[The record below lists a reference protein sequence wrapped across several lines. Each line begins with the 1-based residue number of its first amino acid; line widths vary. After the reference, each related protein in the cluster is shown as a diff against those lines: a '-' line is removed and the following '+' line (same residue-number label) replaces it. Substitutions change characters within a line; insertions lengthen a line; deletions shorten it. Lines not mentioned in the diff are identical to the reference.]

1 MSSIVRREPA
11 DLATATDSTAALADD
26 EAAGDTTAPAESAPL
41 QSAGRRKPAGWLKPA
56 FLLIALLAVYS
67 PALDGEFLWD
77 DADNIVESIPL
88 RSVDGLRRIWLEPG
102 ATQQYFPL
110 LHSLWRL
117 EYQAFGETT
126 RGYHVVNIL
135 LHFVACVL
143 LARVLRLLAV
153 PHPWFTA
160 ALFGLHPICV
170 ESVAWITE
178 GKNTLS
184 LGLFLAALAAY
195 LRSEGFT
202 TSGTAL
208 SADAAADSAKVSQ
221 RRLGWYLAS
230 IGLFTA
236 AILSKTNAAAL
247 PGVILV
253 LLAWKRGRLVPRDFL
268 RVVPMLA
275 IAAGVAAVVIHIETN
290 ILGAGREEFDWPWS
304 HRILIA
310 GRACWFYLGKI
321 LLPYPLTFIYP
332 RWQIDPSDAT
342 QWLYPL
348 TALALPPVL
357 WTLRRRIGT
366 APLVV
371 ALCFGGTLLPQLGLL
386 PIYGQLF
393 SFVADHWAYLSA
405 VAPLALA
412 SAALARLVPERRGP
426 QTVAA
431 LALLGL
437 LGGLTYRQSQLYAR
451 PETVWA
457 DTIAKNPECWLAHHN
472 LAVLRIDEGNLT
484 AAAAGIDRAL
494 ELRPV
499 FKEAVNN
506 RGLIAL
512 KQKRLDAAKRDF
524 QAALTIDPRF
534 ADAHA
539 NLAAALIPGGHYAEA
554 VEHLQAAL
562 ARKPHYPKGR
572 ASLGLLYARTGRPD
586 EGIRELTAAIN
597 DDPGD
602 VQAWSNLGTV
612 LASQGKLAEA
622 RNCFTHALELDP
634 SLAEALAGLGGLA
647 LAQGDLIG
655 AQRAL
660 VDALEIDPQ
669 NADLQFNLGNVLYRR
684 KLIEEAVAAY
694 RRALVIVPDHAPARV
709 NLAAVLYGRG
719 ERDEARRLVEE
730 VLQASPDNAGARRL
744 WQQWNSASSLP
755 AVRPPATILPGAPK

>member
-1 MSSIVRREPA
+1 MSSTIAAPDVFLPTGPDPNADVAGMRRA
-11 DLATATDSTAALADD
+11 GSSAL
-26 EAAGDTTAPAESAPL
+26 
-41 QSAGRRKPAGWLKPA
+41 LKPA
-56 FLLIALLAVYS
+56 FLLIALLAAYS
-67 PALDGEFLWD
+67 PALDGAFLWD
-77 DADNIVESIPL
+77 DADNIVENIPL

-110 LHSLWRL
+110 LHTLWWL
-117 EYQAFGETT
+117 EYQICGETT

-135 LHFVACVL
+135 LHFIACVL
-143 LARVLRLLAV
+143 LARVLRLLAI

-202 TSGTAL
+202 TSAAGAPSDESTT
-208 SADAAADSAKVSQ
+208 DATKASQ
-221 RRLGWYLAS
+221 RHLGWYFAS

-236 AILSKTNAAAL
+236 AVLSKTNAAAL

-253 LLAWKRGRLVPRDFL
+253 LLAWKRGRLTPRDFL

-275 IAAGVAAVVIHIETN
+275 IAAGVAAVVIHIEAN
-290 ILGAGREEFDWPWS
+290 VLGAGREEFDWPWS

-321 LLPYPLTFIYP
+321 LFPYQLTFIYP

-348 TALALPPVL
+348 TALALPPLL
-357 WTLRRRIGT
+357 WTFRRRIGT
-366 APLVV
+366 APLAAV
-371 ALCFGGTLLPQLGLL
+371 LCFGGTLLPQLGLL

-405 VAPLALA
+405 VAPLVLVA
-412 SAALARLVPERRGP
+412 AALARVVPERRVT

-431 LALLGL
+431 LVLLGL
-437 LGGLTYRQSQLYAR
+437 LGGMTYRQSRLYAR

-472 LAVLRIDEGNLT
+472 LAVFRIDEGNLT

-499 FKEAVNN
+499 FKEAINN
-506 RGLIAL
+506 RGLIGL

-524 QAALTIDPRF
+524 QAALAIDPRF

-554 VEHLQAAL
+554 VEHLRAAL
-562 ARKPHYPKGR
+562 ERKPHFPKGR
-572 ASLGLLYARTGRPD
+572 ASLGLLYARTGRPE
-586 EGIRELTAAIN
+586 EGIRELTAAI
-597 DDPGD
+597 DDNPAY

-634 SLAEALAGLGGLA
+634 SLADALAGLAGIA

-684 KLIEEAVAAY
+684 KLVEEAIAAY
-694 RRALVIVPDHAPARV
+694 RRALAIVPDHAPARV

-719 ERDEARRLVEE
+719 EQDEARRLVEE
-730 VLQASPDNAGARRL
+730 VLQTSPDNAGARRL
-744 WQQWNSASSLP
+744 LQQWNSASRIPAASSPASGLP
-755 AVRPPATILPGAPK
+755 DAPK

>member
-1 MSSIVRREPA
+1 MSSIVSRESS
-11 DLATATDSTAALADD
+11 DIATEAGSTAAFADAAAAS
-26 EAAGDTTAPAESAPL
+26 AAGASR
-41 QSAGRRKPAGWLKPA
+41 SAGRRKPSGWLKPA
-56 FLLIALLAVYS
+56 FLLIALLAAYS

-77 DADNIVESIPL
+77 DADNIVESLPL
-88 RSVDGLRRIWLEPG
+88 RSADGLRRIWLEPG

-110 LHSLWRL
+110 LHTLWRL
-117 EYQAFGETT
+117 EYQVFGETT
-126 RGYHVVNIL
+126 RGYHVVNVL
-135 LHFVACVL
+135 LHFIACVL

-202 TSGTAL
+202 TSQAGAP
-208 SADAAADSAKVSQ
+208 SAEDAADFAQAT
-221 RRLGWYLAS
+221 RRNLGWYLAS

-236 AILSKTNAAAL
+236 AVLSKTNAAAL

-253 LLAWKRGRLVPRDFL
+253 LLAWKRGRLAPRDFL
-268 RVVPMLA
+268 RVAPMLA
-275 IAAGVAAVVIHIETN
+275 IAAVIAAVVIHIETN
-290 ILGAGREEFDWPWS
+290 VLGAGREEFDWPWS
-304 HRILIA
+304 HRVLIA

-348 TALALPPVL
+348 TALALPPLL
-357 WTLRRRIGT
+357 WTLRRRVGT
-366 APLVV
+366 APLTAV
-371 ALCFGGTLLPQLGLL
+371 LCFGGTLLPQLGLL

-405 VAPLALA
+405 TAPIALF
-412 SAALARLVPERRGP
+412 SALLARLAPDRRLMR
-426 QTVAA
+426 TVAA
-431 LALLGL
+431 VALLAL
-437 LGGLTYRQSQLYAR
+437 LGGLTFRQAQLYAR

-472 LAVLRIDEGNLT
+472 LAVLHIDEGNLT

-524 QAALTIDPRF
+524 QAALAIDPRF

-539 NLAAALIPGGHYAEA
+539 NLAAALIPGGHYADA
-554 VEHLQAAL
+554 VRHLQAAL
-562 ARKPHYPKGR
+562 ERKPNYPNGR
-572 ASLGLLYARTGRPD
+572 ASLGLLYARTGRPE
-586 EGIRELTAAIN
+586 EGLRELTAAI
-597 DDPGD
+597 DDNPAD

-612 LASQGKLAEA
+612 LASRGKLAEA
-622 RNCFTHALELDP
+622 RDCFNSALKLDP
-634 SLAEALAGLGGLA
+634 ALAEALAGLGGIA

-660 VDALEIDPQ
+660 VDALEIEPQ

-684 KLIEEAVAAY
+684 KLAEEAIAAY
-694 RRALVIVPDHAPARV
+694 RRALAVAPAHAPARV

-719 ERDEARRLVEE
+719 EQEEARRLVEE

-744 WQQWNSASSLP
+744 LQQWNSATRLPPGPSSSGN
-755 AVRPPATILPGAPK
+755 LPGAPK